1 MAGELYPTN
10 QWAAPMP
17 PPSQSANL
25 PVPTGWGN
33 RNFGQ
38 RPGTRG
44 VPWRR
49 FAAAVRRY
57 KWMIAAVTAAGA
69 IVGFVLSRTVKPE
82 YETRARIWIA
92 QETFRPGEDRAT
104 PLGER
109 QILDASAWAELLTSN
124 MVLDSVVQQMSL
136 FVAPKKQEDVDLFT
150 GTNPFKSRGTLQPGS
165 YTLALDGNGRYTLR
179 GKPRHA
185 RTEQTL
191 ESGTLGSPVGQRF
204 GFDWTPPRLRGKREI
219 DFDVTSLRQA
229 AIDLAE
235 RLKVQLTERSFLVL
249 SLKGDD
255 PDRDAAIINSVA
267 QQFVET
273 TKDIKRSKEAL
284 LAGALAAQ
292 LADAERNLRQSEQQL
307 ERFRTSTI
315 TLPWRDFRR
324 NTGDDPAT
332 MTFQSAKA
340 TADSLGRERV
350 ALQNI
355 VRGLRGGGR
364 GVNAGAVLAVP
375 SARTAPE
382 LQAAVQDLQ
391 AAETELQSLRRTFTS
406 EYPRVRMLEQ
416 TISRLRTQTIPS
428 QINVL
433 VGRLTQQQRE
443 AAQYASRSAG
453 ELRAIPRRALDDD
466 RLARTVA
473 VNESLYTALR
483 DRYQRARAAE
493 ASVVPDVSILDTAV
507 APINP
512 VGNTG
517 PVLMALAILGSLI
530 GAVLL
535 AIVLDRF
542 DPSFRYPEQVQEL
555 GLSMLGAVPHMNST
569 LTLDSSDDETL
580 KAVEAFRELRMNL
593 RHAQPTPGPT
603 VVTITSPGENDGKS
617 MLASNLALAF
627 ADAGYRTLLIDG
639 DVRRGRLHDTFGVEQ
654 SPGLTDLLAGQA
666 RPDQIARRSTNEKLL
681 VIPAG
686 SRAANAPELLMS
698 DGLRRLLLTAGP
710 VFDVVLV
717 DSPPL
722 GAGADPFA
730 LGVAS
735 TNMLMV
741 LRAGQTD
748 RQMAAAKLDILD
760 RLPVRVLGA
769 VLNDIEAKGVYKYY
783 SYLDGYAA
791 SGAQLVPV
799 PAHAH
804 ASGAYHET

>member
-1 MAGELYPTN
+1 
-10 QWAAPMP
+10 MP
-17 PPSQSANL
+17 PPTQSANL
-25 PVPTGWGN
+25 PVPTGWGT
-33 RNFGQ
+33 RSFSQ
-38 RPGTRG
+38 YPPTRG
-44 VPWRR
+44 IPWRR
-49 FAAAVRRY
+49 YAAAVRRY
-57 KWMIAAVTAAGA
+57 RWMIAGITAAGA
-69 IVGFVLSRTVKPE
+69 VLGFVLSRTVRPE

-92 QETFRPGEDRAT
+92 QEAFRPGDDRAT

-124 MVLDSVVQQMSL
+124 MVLDSVVQEMSL
-136 FVAPKKQEDVDLFT
+136 FVAPKKREDTDLFT
-150 GTNPFKSRGTLQPGS
+150 GSTPFKSRGAFQPGS
-165 YTLALDGNGRYTLR
+165 YTLVLDGNGRYLLR
-179 GKPRHA
+179 GKPRHS

-191 ESGTLGSPVGQRF
+191 ETGTLGSPVGQRL
-204 GFDWTPPRLRGKREI
+204 GFDWTPPRLRGEREI

-249 SLKGDD
+249 SLKGSD
-255 PDRDAAIINSVA
+255 PDRDAAILNSVA
-267 QQFVET
+267 KQFVET
-273 TKDIKRSKEAL
+273 TADMKRGKEAL

-292 LADAERNLRQSEQQL
+292 VAEAERNLRVSEQQL

-315 TLPWRDFRR
+315 TLPRFDFRR
-324 NTGDDPAT
+324 GGSDDPAAA
-332 MTFQSAKA
+332 TFQSAKA
-340 TADSLGRERV
+340 SADSLARER
-350 ALQNI
+350 AILQNI
-355 VRGLRGGGR
+355 VRNLRGGR

-391 AAETELQSLRRTFTS
+391 NAETDLQTLRRTFTS
-406 EYPRVRMLEQ
+406 EYPRVRTLQQ
-416 TISRLRTQTIPS
+416 TIDRLRTQTIPA

-433 VGRLTQQQRE
+433 VGRLSQQERE
-443 AAQYASRSAG
+443 ARQYASRSAG
-453 ELRAIPRRALDDD
+453 ELRAIPRRVLDEE

-512 VGNTG
+512 VGNTA

-555 GLSMLGAVPHMNST
+555 GLSMLGAVPHMNGT
-569 LTLDSSDDETL
+569 LTLDSSDDDTL
-580 KAVEAFRELRMNL
+580 KAVESFRELRMNL

-666 RPDQIARRSTNEKLL
+666 RPDQIARRSANEKLL

-722 GAGADPFA
+722 GKREAAGHPGRLARGQRAGAPDVGRTAPA
-730 LGVAS
+730 APYRRPG
-735 TNMLMV
+735 
-741 LRAGQTD
+741 LRRRA
-748 RQMAAAKLDILD
+748 R
-760 RLPVRVLGA
+760 R
-769 VLNDIEAKGVYKYY
+769 
-783 SYLDGYAA
+783 
-791 SGAQLVPV
+791 
-799 PAHAH
+799 
-804 ASGAYHET
+804 